1 MPVMSDSAS
10 PAPIKPAPAR
20 SAPASQPDEK
30 FACPVDAVLRL
41 LMGPWTTYILYVLR
55 SQGPRRFGELKRE
68 INGISAKVLTERL
81 RMLED
86 ARLVHRDYRATIPP
100 QVTYSLAPRGEE
112 LNPML
117 DMVRDIALR
126 WRDEDAPQA
135 TRQAMPRQAAE

>member
-1 MPVMSDSAS
+1 MSAMPDSAS
-10 PAPIKPAPAR
+10 PSQTNLALAPTA
-20 SAPASQPDEK
+20 ASPS
-30 FACPVDAVLRL
+30 ACPVDAVLRL

-81 RMLED
+81 RMLEE

-126 WRDEDAPQA
+126 WRDEDA
-135 TRQAMPRQAAE
+135 RQALPRQAAE